1 MSESGVAGLKLLID
15 DTLGV
20 LRNLAEE
27 DWEAES
33 GCPGWSVKDLVNH
46 LAATFTVVID
56 PENALDGV
64 TAEVSLEAIN
74 DVMVFAGSDLTPAD
88 ALASYESQ
96 KDEAI
101 AAVTA
106 LQAAELQGATA
117 ILGDVG
123 EYELHW
129 FANALCFDHLCHL
142 HADLLSPRGP
152 IKLPAPPIDEAR
164 LSPTLDWLIAV
175 IPQWSGAE
183 LAKALTAPVDVVLT
197 GITTKRFQLKPNGT
211 DIVDVAL
218 GVSGADACICGD
230 SLEAISW
237 LTGRSDKTLATSVE
251 GNTALATAVL
261 AALKAV

>member
-1 MSESGVAGLKLLID
+1 MSESGVTGLTLLID

-20 LRNLAEE
+20 LRGLSEE

-74 DVMVFAGSDLTPAD
+74 DVMVFAGTDMTPAD

-96 KDEAI
+96 KDDAI

-106 LQAAELQGATA
+106 LQAAELAGATA
-117 ILGDVG
+117 VLGDVG

-129 FANALCFDHLCHL
+129 FADALCFDHLCHL
-142 HADLLSPRGP
+142 HADLLGPRGP
-152 IKLPAPPIDEAR
+152 VKASAPPIDEAR
-164 LSPTLDWLIAV
+164 LSPALDWLIAV

-183 LAKALTAPVDVVLT
+183 LAKVLTAPVDIVLT
-197 GITTKRFQLKPNGT
+197 GIASKRFQLRPNGT
-211 DIVDVAL
+211 DLVEVEL
-218 GVSGADACICGD
+218 GASGAGASISGD

-237 LTGRSDKTLATSVE
+237 LTGRTDKTLATSVE
-251 GNTALATAVL
+251 GDTRLATAVL
-261 AALKAV
+261 AAMKAV